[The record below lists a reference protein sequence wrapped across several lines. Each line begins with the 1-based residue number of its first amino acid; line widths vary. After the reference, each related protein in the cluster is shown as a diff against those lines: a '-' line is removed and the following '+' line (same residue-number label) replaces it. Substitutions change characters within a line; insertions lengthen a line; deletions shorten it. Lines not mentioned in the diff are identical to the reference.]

1 MNKRSHLLVFSSNIV
16 TLLAINV
23 CIASILVMTN
33 VYGPHATNEKIY
45 WLLLIYV
52 ITGVRYWVHYGISN
66 DNQYK
71 LDFHFIG
78 VTVSAIAWA
87 AYPYIFHQTMTLEE
101 VMFTLVIFCGMSGGS
116 VTLLSVDR
124 RSALVY
130 VAITIFPY
138 SFILLTGNDITLRN
152 FGVMGIV
159 YGIALCLTAIRSANF
174 VYASIDNQ
182 TKIESLVS
190 SLENE
195 VDSRTSRI
203 LTLER
208 RDMLSGLYNRNNFA
222 PAIAIKRINKNN
234 PALLNSFIHVDI
246 ENLHLINDNYGHEYG
261 DFIISEVGEILLNN
275 DKLHGSIS
283 ARYGSDEFI
292 IHTYVFSKVELEQF
306 INNLKKQIT
315 VYFQSG
321 SIRVKPDYHIGYYIC
336 DDSVPINTAI
346 RNAYLAVSHGK
357 RNNLRVSCFGKN
369 IQESYERKEYLCEAI
384 KKAINDN
391 SFFMQ
396 YQPIASVRDDKIH
409 SFEALVRWD
418 LKGQRVSPDEFI
430 KVAEEYGLIID
441 LGRLVL
447 KMAIEALAA
456 VNKMHPYIS
465 ISINVSVIQFE
476 DETFLDS
483 LKLFISQYSVNPNNV
498 HLEITETAMI
508 TNIEKLTQSILSA
521 KEIGVMIS
529 VDDFGTGFSSISVLR
544 NLKIDYIKI
553 DKSYIDNICLHEKEQ
568 SIVSAVT
575 KMAHT
580 IGTKVIA
587 EGIESQ
593 EQLNSIAQN
602 DIDFYQG
609 YLYSKPVS
617 YQEMLSYCQDPQKQA
632 SESFLSWTSTPYTS

>member
-1 MNKRSHLLVFSSNIV
+1 MNKRRHLLVFSSNIL
-16 TLLAINV
+16 TLLMINV

-33 VYGPHATNEKIY
+33 VYGPHATNGKIY
-45 WLLLIYV
+45 WLLLVYV
-52 ITGVRYWVHYGISN
+52 ITGLRCWVHYGVSN
-66 DNQYK
+66 DNKYK

-78 VTVSAIAWA
+78 VTLSAIIWA

-130 VAITIFPY
+130 VSLTTFPY
-138 SFILLTGNDITLRN
+138 SFILLTGDDSTLRS
-152 FGVMGIV
+152 FGVMGVV
-159 YGIALCLTAIRSANF
+159 YGLALCLTAVRSANF
-174 VYASIDNQ
+174 IYSSIDNQ
-182 TKIESLVS
+182 TKIETLVS

-195 VDSRTSRI
+195 VDSRGSRI
-203 LTLER
+203 RTLER

-222 PAIAIKRINKNN
+222 PAIAIKRTQKNQSS
-234 PALLNSFIHVDI
+234 LLNGFVHVDI

-261 DFIISEVGEILLNN
+261 DFIISEVGDILLNN
-275 DKLHGSIS
+275 DKYHSSIS

-292 IHTYVFSKVELEQF
+292 IHTYVLSEIELEQF
-306 INNLKKQIT
+306 ISNLKKQIT
-315 VYFQSG
+315 VYFQLG

-346 RNAYLAVSHGK
+346 RNAYLAVSYGK
-357 RNNLRVSCFGKN
+357 KNNLRVSCFGKN
-369 IQESYERKEYLCEAI
+369 IQESFERKEYLYEAI
-384 KKAINDN
+384 KKAINDD
-391 SFFMQ
+391 SFYMQ
-396 YQPIASVRDDKIH
+396 YQPIVNVRDEKVH
-409 SFEALVRWD
+409 SFEALVRWE
-418 LKGQRVSPDEFI
+418 LKGERVSPDEFI
-430 KVAEEYGLIID
+430 KVAEEYGLIIE
-441 LGRLVL
+441 LGQLVL
-447 KMAIEALAA
+447 KMSIEALAL

-483 LKLFISQYSVNPNNV
+483 LKLLIEQYSINPKNV

-508 TNIEKLTQSILSA
+508 TNIDKLTQSILSA

-587 EGIESQ
+587 EGIETQ
-593 EQLNSIAQN
+593 DQLDSIAQHS
-602 DIDFYQG
+602 IDFYQG
-609 YLYSKPVS
+609 YLYSKPIS
-617 YQEMLSYCQDPQKQA
+617 YKEMLSYCQDPQKQT
-632 SESFLSWTSTPYTS
+632 SGTFLSWSSSPYTS

>member
-1 MNKRSHLLVFSSNIV
+1 
-16 TLLAINV
+16 
-23 CIASILVMTN
+23 
-33 VYGPHATNEKIY
+33 
-45 WLLLIYV
+45 
-52 ITGVRYWVHYGISN
+52 
-66 DNQYK
+66 
-71 LDFHFIG
+71 
-78 VTVSAIAWA
+78 
-87 AYPYIFHQTMTLEE
+87 
-101 VMFTLVIFCGMSGGS
+101 
-116 VTLLSVDR
+116 
-124 RSALVY
+124 
-130 VAITIFPY
+130 
-138 SFILLTGNDITLRN
+138 
-152 FGVMGIV
+152 
-159 YGIALCLTAIRSANF
+159 
-174 VYASIDNQ
+174 
-182 TKIESLVS
+182 
-190 SLENE
+190 
-195 VDSRTSRI
+195 
-203 LTLER
+203 
-208 RDMLSGLYNRNNFA
+208 
-222 PAIAIKRINKNN
+222 
-234 PALLNSFIHVDI
+234 
-246 ENLHLINDNYGHEYG
+246 
-261 DFIISEVGEILLNN
+261 
-275 DKLHGSIS
+275 
-283 ARYGSDEFI
+283 
-292 IHTYVFSKVELEQF
+292 
-306 INNLKKQIT
+306 
-315 VYFQSG
+315 
-321 SIRVKPDYHIGYYIC
+321 
-336 DDSVPINTAI
+336 
-346 RNAYLAVSHGK
+346 
-357 RNNLRVSCFGKN
+357 
-369 IQESYERKEYLCEAI
+369 
-384 KKAINDN
+384 
-391 SFFMQ
+391 MQ

-617 YQEMLSYCQDPQKQA
+617 YQEMLSYCQDPRKQA
-632 SESFLSWTSTPYTS
+632 SESFLSWTSSPYTS